1 VTGAGYSN
9 PILNEFN
16 KVYDMIINFKNFIA
30 RSLMGTKK
38 QNFNLFT
45 DSLNNVK
52 LFDLNESTS
61 SIPQVI
67 NMSTSVEEVIN
78 ITQDAFK
85 KLIHELISTTHE
97 LQERVNNEMKQK
109 KLYEDEI
116 NELKY
121 QNDKSTNSIKLP
133 KISNTIEPIRFSK
146 NELRNIEEKTNLTSP
161 VIMQRRNSNDELE
174 NYRKKFE
181 ENKTRIIELEEIVTK
196 LKQEIDLMM
205 MMKNISTTNNDEDRM
220 MFSNNLLN
228 NKQNRNLSIDEPSI
242 MFTKLD
248 AERNAKSLKKAII
261 KGVVSEQEYQ
271 VKIFFYLKFQTSI
284 EIILGC
290 KETNGQLYKY
300 T

>member
-1 VTGAGYSN
+1 MTGAGYSN

-85 KLIHELISTTHE
+85 KLIHELLSTSHE
-97 LQERVNNEMKQK
+97 LQEHVNNEMKQK

-121 QNDKSTNSIKLP
+121 RNDKLTNNIKLA
-133 KISNTIEPIRFSK
+133 KINNTIEPIRFSK
-146 NELRNIEEKTNLTSP
+146 NESRNVEEITNLTSP
-161 VIMQRRNSNDELE
+161 VIMPRRNSNDERE

-181 ENKTRIIELEEIVTK
+181 ENKTRVIELEEIVTK
-196 LKQEIDLMM
+196 LKREIDTM
-205 MMKNISTTNNDEDRM
+205 MMKNISTSNNDEDRM
-220 MFSNNLLN
+220 MFSNNIFS

-271 VKIFFYLKFQTSI
+271 VRKFLYSKFQTSI
-284 EIILGC
+284 
-290 KETNGQLYKY
+290 
-300 T
+300 

>member
-30 RSLMGTKK
+30 RSLIGTKK

-85 KLIHELISTTHE
+85 KLIHELLSTSHE
-97 LQERVNNEMKQK
+97 LQEHVNNEMKQK

-121 QNDKSTNSIKLP
+121 RNDKLTNNIKLA
-133 KISNTIEPIRFSK
+133 KINNTIEPIRFSK
-146 NELRNIEEKTNLTSP
+146 NESRNVEEITNLTSP
-161 VIMQRRNSNDELE
+161 VIMPRRNSNDERE

-181 ENKTRIIELEEIVTK
+181 ENKTRVIELEEIVTK
-196 LKQEIDLMM
+196 LKREIDTM
-205 MMKNISTTNNDEDRM
+205 MMKNISTSNNDEDRM
-220 MFSNNLLN
+220 MFSNNIFS

-271 VKIFFYLKFQTSI
+271 VRKFLYSKFQTSI
-284 EIILGC
+284 
-290 KETNGQLYKY
+290 
-300 T
+300 

>member
-85 KLIHELISTTHE
+85 KLIHELLSTSHE
-97 LQERVNNEMKQK
+97 LQEHVNNEMKQK

-121 QNDKSTNSIKLP
+121 RNDKLTNNIKLA
-133 KISNTIEPIRFSK
+133 KINNTIEPIRFSK
-146 NELRNIEEKTNLTSP
+146 NESRNVEEITNLTSP
-161 VIMQRRNSNDELE
+161 VIMPRRNSNDERE

-181 ENKTRIIELEEIVTK
+181 ENKTRVIELEEIVTK
-196 LKQEIDLMM
+196 LKREIDTM
-205 MMKNISTTNNDEDRM
+205 MMKNISTSNNDEDRM
-220 MFSNNLLN
+220 MFSNNIFS

-271 VKIFFYLKFQTSI
+271 VRKFLYSKFQTSI
-284 EIILGC
+284 
-290 KETNGQLYKY
+290 
-300 T
+300 